1 MVIILEIQLH
11 FIQESDI
18 VKKKHYMKNTKKPR
32 SRPRET
38 LVPMMKEHLQNH
50 SSDPPFFKRGES

>member
-18 VKKKHYMKNTKKPR
+18 VKKKTLHEKYQETKESTSRNFGANDEGTLTKP
-32 SRPRET
+32 
-38 LVPMMKEHLQNH
+38 
-50 SSDPPFFKRGES
+50 